1 MTDNQ
6 RTKADEQMLKA
17 LFADDFKGME
27 DAIKKG
33 ASLNTPYNE
42 SGYTPF
48 LKICK
53 EHISPDI
60 IEWGINHGGS
70 VTQTTINKET
80 PLHIM
85 ANRRSFFD
93 ALEVLIAHGADVNA
107 QDINGD
113 TPLMHLLAH
122 PQVKLRM
129 GVVWGLYDAGT
140 DCMLEN
146 TDGQTAYDIAEANPG
161 FKDDEFLLVLLSD
174 AIDAQIRKNEQ
185 IPANSNE
192 QIASCNS

>member
-6 RTKADEQMLKA
+6 RTEADEQMVKA
-17 LFADDFKGME
+17 LFDDDFKGME

-60 IEWGINHGGS
+60 IEWAINHGGS

-107 QDINGD
+107 VDINGD
-113 TPLMHLLAH
+113 TPLMRLLAH
-122 PQVKLRM
+122 PQVRLRM

-140 DCMLEN
+140 DCTLEN

-192 QIASCNS
+192 QIASLNQ

>member
-1 MTDNQ
+1 MADNQ
-6 RTKADEQMLKA
+6 RTEADEQMLKA

-60 IEWGINHGGS
+60 IEWAINHGGS

-122 PQVKLRM
+122 PQVRLRM

-140 DCMLEN
+140 DCTLQN

-161 FKDDEFLLVLLSD
+161 FKDDDFLLVLLSD

-185 IPANSNE
+185 ISANGNE
-192 QIASCNS
+192 QIAPCNS

>member
-185 IPANSNE
+185 IPANSNKK
-192 QIASCNS
+192 IACNN

>member
-6 RTKADEQMLKA
+6 RTEADEQLLKA

-60 IEWGINHGGS
+60 IEWAINHGGS

-107 QDINGD
+107 VDINGD
-113 TPLMHLLAH
+113 TPLMRLLSH
-122 PQVKLRM
+122 PQVRLRM

-140 DCMLEN
+140 DCTLEN
-146 TDGQTAYDIAEANPG
+146 TDSQTAYDIAEANPG

-192 QIASCNS
+192 QIASLNQ

>member
-6 RTKADEQMLKA
+6 RTEADEQMLKA

-60 IEWGINHGGS
+60 IEWAINHGGS

-107 QDINGD
+107 VDINGD
-113 TPLMHLLAH
+113 TPLMRLLAH
-122 PQVKLRM
+122 PQVRLRM

-140 DCMLEN
+140 DCTLEN

-192 QIASCNS
+192 QIASLNQ

>member
-1 MTDNQ
+1 MADNQ
-6 RTKADEQMLKA
+6 RTEADEQMLKA

-60 IEWGINHGGS
+60 IEWAINHGGS

-122 PQVKLRM
+122 PQVRLRM

-140 DCMLEN
+140 DCTLQN

-161 FKDDEFLLVLLSD
+161 FKDDDFLLVLLSD

-192 QIASCNS
+192 QIAFNNQ

>member
-6 RTKADEQMLKA
+6 RTEADEQMVKA
-17 LFADDFKGME
+17 LFDDDFKGME

-60 IEWGINHGGS
+60 IEWAINHGGS

-107 QDINGD
+107 VDINGD
-113 TPLMHLLAH
+113 TPLMRLLAH
-122 PQVKLRM
+122 PQVRLRM

-140 DCMLEN
+140 DCTLEN

-185 IPANSNE
+185 IPEMSLQFSN
-192 QIASCNS
+192 

>member
-6 RTKADEQMLKA
+6 RTEADEQMLKA

-27 DAIKKG
+27 DAIKNG

-60 IEWGINHGGS
+60 IEWAINHGGS
-70 VTQTTINKET
+70 VIQTTINKET

-129 GVVWGLYDAGT
+129 NTIYGLYEAGT
-140 DCMLEN
+140 DCTLEN

-161 FKDDEFLLVLLSD
+161 FKDDDFLLVLLSD

-185 IPANSNE
+185 IASSN
-192 QIASCNS
+192 

>member
-27 DAIKKG
+27 DAIKNG

-60 IEWGINHGGS
+60 IEWAIKHGGS

-107 QDINGD
+107 VDINGD

-129 GVVWGLYDAGT
+129 NTIYGLYDAGT
-140 DCMLEN
+140 DCTLEN

-161 FKDDEFLLVLLSD
+161 FNDDEFLLVLLSD

-192 QIASCNS
+192 QIACNNQ

>member
-1 MTDNQ
+1 MADNQ
-6 RTKADEQMLKA
+6 RTEADEQMLKA

-42 SGYTPF
+42 GGYTPF

-60 IEWGINHGGS
+60 IEWAINHGGS

-107 QDINGD
+107 VDINGD

-122 PQVKLRM
+122 PQVRLRM

-140 DCMLEN
+140 DCTLEN

-185 IPANSNE
+185 IPANSNK
-192 QIASCNS
+192 QIACNNQ

>member
-6 RTKADEQMLKA
+6 RTELDEQLLKA
-17 LFADDFKGME
+17 LFDDDFKTME
-27 DAIKKG
+27 DLIEKG
-33 ASLNTPYNE
+33 ASLNTPYDNE
-42 SGYTPF
+42 GGYTPF

-60 IEWGINHGGS
+60 IEWAINHGGS

-107 QDINGD
+107 VDINGD

-129 GVVWGLYDAGT
+129 GVVWGLYEAGT
-140 DCMLEN
+140 NCSLKN
-146 TDGQTAYDIAEANPG
+146 TDGQTAYDIANNNPS
-161 FKDDEFLLVLLSD
+161 FNDDELLLHFFCD
-174 AIDAQIRKNEQ
+174 AFGEEPITEDDIWVNECS
-185 IPANSNE
+185 PT
-192 QIASCNS
+192 

>member
-6 RTKADEQMLKA
+6 RTELEEHLLKA
-17 LFADDFKGME
+17 LFDDDFKGME

-60 IEWGINHGGS
+60 IEWAINHGGS

-93 ALEVLIAHGADVNA
+93 ALEVLIAHGANVNA
-107 QDINGD
+107 QDIKGN
-113 TPLMHLLAH
+113 TPLMALLLH
-122 PQVKLRM
+122 PQVRLRM
-129 GVVWGLYDAGT
+129 SVAWGLYDAGT
-140 DCMLEN
+140 DCTLKN
-146 TDGQTAYDIAEANPG
+146 KDGETAYDIAKANPG
-161 FKDDEFLLVLLSD
+161 FNDDEFLLVLLSD
-174 AIDAQIRKNEQ
+174 AIE
-185 IPANSNE
+185 
-192 QIASCNS
+192 